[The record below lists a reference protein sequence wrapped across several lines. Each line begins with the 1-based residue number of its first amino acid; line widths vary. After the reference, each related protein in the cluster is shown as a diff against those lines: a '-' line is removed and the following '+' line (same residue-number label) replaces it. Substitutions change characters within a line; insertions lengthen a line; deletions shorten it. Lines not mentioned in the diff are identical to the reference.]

1 MSIQAG
7 TKKQENTITAS
18 SVEHKEQQLYTS
30 TEYKQ
35 FAPEQTITMWSFMQ
49 SLFVPLLCIGILAYL
64 LVAIKKKG
72 FRNIIAMFGK
82 KHVAVQKKESLII
95 KQRYQIDQKKYFF
108 VVQFLDEHMLLGV
121 TDMGVSVI
129 AKESSEG
136 NISHAQNVEK
146 FDVLMG
152 NLEKE

>member
-1 MSIQAG
+1 MSIQES
-7 TKKQENTITAS
+7 TNKQENTVTLPNI
-18 SVEHKEQQLYTS
+18 ENQEQQLQAS
-30 TEYKQ
+30 TEYRQ

-49 SLFVPLLCIGILAYL
+49 SLVVPFLCIGILAYL

-72 FRNIIAMFGK
+72 FRNSIAIFGK
-82 KHVAVQKKESLII
+82 KRVPVQRKESLVI

-129 AKESSEG
+129 AKESSQG